1 MKILA
6 AFAATAFVAFAATA
20 QTGGA
25 PAPGPALKGQVVE
38 VRNVQG
44 YTYLRLKT
52 KEGETW
58 ASVPTANVKQGDQVT
73 LTDTMVMRDFQSKAL
88 NRKFDRLVFGTL
100 EGAPGKAAAAAPAAA
115 SASAAPHANMTPVP
129 GIQSPHGGGAPAP
142 KAVGKIAKAKAADAK
157 TVAEVID
164 QRAALKGKTVTLRG
178 QVVKVNNGILGKN
191 WVHLQDG
198 SGSADKGT
206 HDIIVTTKDTVAMND
221 VVTASGTVRTD
232 VNVGSGYAYPV
243 MVEDAKV
250 RK

>member
-1 MKILA
+1 MKSLAA
-6 AFAATAFVAFAATA
+6 AFAATALLSLAAAA
-20 QTGGA
+20 QPGGA
-25 PAPGPALKGQVVE
+25 PAPGPTLKGE
-38 VRNVQG
+38 VLEVQNVQG

-52 KEGETW
+52 REGETW
-58 ASVPTANVKQGDQVT
+58 ASVPTANVKKGEQVT
-73 LTDTMVMRDFQSKAL
+73 LTDTMVMKDFQSKAL
-88 NRKFDRLVFGTL
+88 NRKFDRLVFGTI
-100 EGAPGKAAAAAPAAA
+100 EGAKAAPAPAAA
-115 SASAAPHANMTPVP
+115 PHATMSAPP
-129 GIQSPHGGGAPAP
+129 GTKSPHGGGQPAAAPVA
-142 KAVGKIAKAKAADAK
+142 KIAKAKGADAR

-164 QRAALKGKTVTLRG
+164 QRAALKGKSVTIRG